1 MMATA
6 DAPSSAHEE
15 ATAAAV
21 LTEELEAVV
30 STDIAAGDTLKV
42 EAMAGSGKSTALRI
56 YAERRPE
63 LLASLVR
70 RGAGCRIRCLGFPP
84 ACPGC
89 ECGLCLRIPFLRLR
103 TGNATVQTSVRA
115 IRDGLPTI

>member
-63 LLASLVR
+63 LQILYLTFTEAEAREKQADYKR
-70 RGAGCRIRCLGFPP
+70 RGLIHVCVSFPSN
-84 ACPGC
+84 
-89 ECGLCLRIPFLRLR
+89 L
-103 TGNATVQTSVRA
+103 
-115 IRDGLPTI
+115 